1 VTHFTKMMLEE
12 LQRRNYSEDT
22 IRKVQARGWFAQ
34 SLTSTIHAG
43 A

>member
-1 VTHFTKMMLEE
+1 MTHFTKMMLEE